1 MYNMPIKLK
10 HSKEVEKAKKHSLP
24 ILALESTIIAH
35 GMPYPENLE
44 FALESETLCKKI
56 GVTPATIA
64 IIEGQICVGLEKKE
78 LEQISK
84 SNKIKKVSVRELGIA
99 TSLRWSGA
107 TTVSSTMHI
116 AKNSNIEVFSTG
128 GIGGVHREAD
138 KSFDV
143 SQDLSTL
150 SKIPMVVVSSGAKS
164 ILDISKTIETL
175 EALGVCLLGFNT
187 NEFPSFYSRKS
198 GYKSIT
204 EVSSVNEIANVFLNN
219 EFLNLPCST
228 LVANPVPKENE
239 IPQKKIT
246 SIINKIILD
255 LKKNKIS
262 GKKVTPFLLERIHKE
277 TNGESLNT
285 NISLA
290 LNNVH
295 LGAKIARDLS
305 GKRKTGANL

>member
-1 MYNMPIKLK
+1 MPIKLK

-24 ILALESTIIAH
+24 VLALESTIIAH

-44 FALESETLCKKI
+44 FALESEALCKKI

-116 AKNSNIEVFSTG
+116 AKNNNIEVFSTG
-128 GIGGVHREAD
+128 GIGGVHKEAD
-138 KSFDV
+138 KSFDI

-150 SKIPMVVVSSGAKS
+150 SKIPMIVVSSGAKS

-175 EALGVCLLGFNT
+175 ETLGVCLVGFNT
-187 NEFPSFYSRKS
+187 DEFPSFYSRKS
-198 GYKSIT
+198 GYKNIT
-204 EVSSVNEIANVFLNN
+204 EVSSVNEIADVFLNN

-228 LVANPVPKENE
+228 LVANPVPKKHE
-239 IPQKKIT
+239 IPQKK
-246 SIINKIILD
+246 
-255 LKKNKIS
+255 
-262 GKKVTPFLLERIHKE
+262 
-277 TNGESLNT
+277 
-285 NISLA
+285 
-290 LNNVH
+290 NNVN
-295 LGAKIARDLS
+295 S
-305 GKRKTGANL
+305 